1 MDAFGGRPV
10 PPIVSPSPGERF
22 TYSGGTVRTC
32 RHFRALRRANPTGEK
47 RSHVSVTTL
56 RDSQATGQALVAF
69 EEPRPARGRPH
80 PEFAMEFACD
90 RCQKRFSTSYQPV
103 TGRVYRIPCKCGNTI
118 VLRFDLPRHAEP
130 PPFPRGAASRMT
142 PPPLPDRY
150 LCMENVRAR
159 ATSTMNT
166 MTVGDC
172 ATAPVQTSPVQT
184 SPPRDDG
191 AARARLDPT
200 ASPEVSGEY
209 PYEPSSSVPFGLAF
223 AQSRRRAFLAGC
235 GAGASGAIALLGA
248 VTLVAWLSGPR
259 SGSRVMPASTVTN
272 ASKTEQAPAPLA
284 AANATVGGDQA
295 APDVPRRVKRAPRV
309 VAAPLVEKVAASH
322 PTAVDREDAARADDD
337 VGEDNPAS
345 DDGAEPKQLA
355 ESEDG
360 EASDGAEADAQ
371 TTEGQGP
378 ALDERA
384 AAATEAPEHADES
397 SNEPGRVALVP
408 AVEPEQ
414 TSAPDGAPGAPANE
428 DRAQ

>member
-1 MDAFGGRPV
+1 
-10 PPIVSPSPGERF
+10 
-22 TYSGGTVRTC
+22 
-32 RHFRALRRANPTGEK
+32 
-47 RSHVSVTTL
+47 
-56 RDSQATGQALVAF
+56 
-69 EEPRPARGRPH
+69 PAP
-80 PEFAMEFACD
+80 
-90 RCQKRFSTSYQPV
+90 
-103 TGRVYRIPCKCGNTI
+103 
-118 VLRFDLPRHAEP
+118 
-130 PPFPRGAASRMT
+130 
-142 PPPLPDRY
+142 
-150 LCMENVRAR
+150 
-159 ATSTMNT
+159 
-166 MTVGDC
+166 
-172 ATAPVQTSPVQT
+172 
-184 SPPRDDG
+184 
-191 AARARLDPT
+191 
-200 ASPEVSGEY
+200 
-209 PYEPSSSVPFGLAF
+209 
-223 AQSRRRAFLAGC
+223 
-235 GAGASGAIALLGA
+235 
-248 VTLVAWLSGPR
+248 
-259 SGSRVMPASTVTN
+259 TVTN
-272 ASKTEQAPAPLA
+272 ASKTEQAPAPLAAPLA

-337 VGEDNPAS
+337 EGEDNPAS